1 MLFLSGNPD
10 LRDTQGESHG
20 NDAMG
25 STLHWGPYW
34 PVNGYEK
41 TTKEQW
47 VSLLRLVSGKQR
59 IFEQRLE
66 RMSLFAE
73 TDLVAK

>member
-41 TTKEQW
+41 TTKEQ
-47 VSLLRLVSGKQR
+47 
-59 IFEQRLE
+59 
-66 RMSLFAE
+66 
-73 TDLVAK
+73 